1 MKTIGFVHSGSKS
14 SFVPHFAAIDT
25 GLGVMGYKKDVDY
38 KIIPHWADDN
48 DAKLR
53 QHTKDLVN
61 NAAIDVVI
69 AAGGP
74 IPAVVAKEET
84 ANQTDKKSVVFTT
97 VLDPPSLG
105 LVGGNLTGMAG
116 KTSELDGKRLECM
129 MELLSAQGPAVPR
142 RKVNAMF
149 KTGRPQLAA
158 HKNALK
164 NKATGLGA
172 DFEGEDV
179 ADDAGLDDAFDKRM
193 AGAQGLIVTADSF
206 FNNKREKV
214 VKKAE
219 QRRIPAIYQWRE
231 FVEIGGLMS
240 YGPSIIEAYVF
251 AGAYAARILK
261 GEKPA
266 QMPLSEPT
274 HYELVINRKTAA
286 ELGLT
291 IPQSL
296 KDRAEMID

>member
-25 GLGVMGYKKDVDY
+25 GLAILGFRKGVDY
-38 KIIPHWADDN
+38 KIVPHWADDN
-48 DAKLR
+48 AAKLR

-61 NAAIDVVI
+61 DKSVDVVI

-74 IPAVVAKEET
+74 IPAMVAKEET

-97 VLDPPSLG
+97 VVDPPSLG

-116 KTSELDGKRLECM
+116 KTSELDAKRLECM
-129 MELLSAQGPAVPR
+129 AELLSAQGPAVPR
-142 RKVNAMF
+142 RTLNVMF
-149 KTGRPQLAA
+149 KTGRPKLAE
-158 HKNALK
+158 HKTNLK
-164 NKATGLGA
+164 SKATGLGA
-172 DFEGEDV
+172 DFSDEDV
-179 ADDAGLDDAFDKRM
+179 DDDAGIDDAFDKRM

-206 FNNKREKV
+206 FNSKREKV
-214 VKKAE
+214 VKKAA
-219 QRRIPAIYQWRE
+219 QRGIPAIYQWRE

-251 AGAYAARILK
+251 AGAYAGRILK

-266 QMPLSEPT
+266 QIPLSEPT
-274 HYELVINRKTAA
+274 HYELVINRTTATA
-286 ELGLT
+286 LNLT

-296 KDRAEMID
+296 KDQAEMID